1 MFSKMFPPLSLA
13 TEYIILN
20 LSWNEHIDK
29 NTKFIWDNVLFSFLF
44 FSKLYLS
51 EKQRIQL
58 KMERLVK

>member
-13 TEYIILN
+13 TEYIILS
-20 LSWNEHIDK
+20 LSWNEHNDK
-29 NTKFIWDNVLFSFLF
+29 NTKFIWDNVLFSLLF

-58 KMERLVK
+58 RMERVVK